1 MHFKE
6 RVRVDVLKEVCACG
20 AWASYFV
27 AREGER
33 RGTRRRPAGR
43 WNKSRSGGYSC
54 AMAIDPRAALDG
66 LIGAL
71 EAFHQAAT
79 NAQDPDADSVVE
91 ASDALADAYTLY
103 DDVMFTRYEI
113 EAPLDVYF
121 ADEDVDDE
129 FEDFDDDV
137 VLIDDDDVLIVD
149 DDVDPD
155 NLDSDDFDDDDIVD
169 LDESDL
175 EGPDYL

>member
-1 MHFKE
+1 
-6 RVRVDVLKEVCACG
+6 
-20 AWASYFV
+20 
-27 AREGER
+27 
-33 RGTRRRPAGR
+33 
-43 WNKSRSGGYSC
+43 
-54 AMAIDPRAALDG
+54 MAIDPRAALDG

-121 ADEDVDDE
+121 ADEEID
-129 FEDFDDDV
+129 EDFDDLDDDV
-137 VLIDDDDVLIVD
+137 VIDDDALIVD
-149 DDVDPD
+149 DDEELED
-155 NLDSDDFDDDDIVD
+155 LDSDFDDDDIID
-169 LDESDL
+169 IDETDL
-175 EGPDYL
+175 EGRDYL

>member
-1 MHFKE
+1 
-6 RVRVDVLKEVCACG
+6 
-20 AWASYFV
+20 
-27 AREGER
+27 
-33 RGTRRRPAGR
+33 
-43 WNKSRSGGYSC
+43 
-54 AMAIDPRAALDG
+54 MAIDPRAALDG

-71 EAFHQAAT
+71 EAFHQVAT

-137 VLIDDDDVLIVD
+137 VLSDEGFDIVSLIESDDD
-149 DDVDPD
+149 
-155 NLDSDDFDDDDIVD
+155 NLEADDFDDDIID
-169 LDESDL
+169 LDEEDL

>member
-1 MHFKE
+1 
-6 RVRVDVLKEVCACG
+6 
-20 AWASYFV
+20 
-27 AREGER
+27 
-33 RGTRRRPAGR
+33 
-43 WNKSRSGGYSC
+43 
-54 AMAIDPRAALDG
+54 MAIDPRAALDG

-121 ADEDVDDE
+121 ADEEIDDE
-129 FEDFDDDV
+129 FDDFDDDV
-137 VLIDDDDVLIVD
+137 ILVDNDAVIVD
-149 DDVDPD
+149 DDVILVD
-155 NLDSDDFDDDDIVD
+155 DDFDIVALIGGADEDEDADDFDIID
-169 LDESDL
+169 LDEEDL

>member
-1 MHFKE
+1 
-6 RVRVDVLKEVCACG
+6 
-20 AWASYFV
+20 
-27 AREGER
+27 
-33 RGTRRRPAGR
+33 
-43 WNKSRSGGYSC
+43 
-54 AMAIDPRAALDG
+54 MAIDPRAALDG

-79 NAQDPDADSVVE
+79 NAQDPDAESVVE

-121 ADEDVDDE
+121 ADEE
-129 FEDFDDDV
+129 
-137 VLIDDDDVLIVD
+137 ID
-149 DDVDPD
+149 
-155 NLDSDDFDDDDIVD
+155 DDFDDVMFVDDDLDITPLDEDVDENLEPDDFDEDIID
-169 LDESDL
+169 LDEADL

>member
-1 MHFKE
+1 
-6 RVRVDVLKEVCACG
+6 
-20 AWASYFV
+20 
-27 AREGER
+27 
-33 RGTRRRPAGR
+33 
-43 WNKSRSGGYSC
+43 
-54 AMAIDPRAALDG
+54 MAIDPRAALDG

-71 EAFHQAAT
+71 EAFHQVAT
-79 NAQDPDADSVVE
+79 NAQDPDTDSVVE

-137 VLIDDDDVLIVD
+137 VLSDEGFDIVSLIESDDD
-149 DDVDPD
+149 
-155 NLDSDDFDDDDIVD
+155 NLEADDFDDDIID
-169 LDESDL
+169 LDEEDL

>member
-1 MHFKE
+1 
-6 RVRVDVLKEVCACG
+6 
-20 AWASYFV
+20 
-27 AREGER
+27 
-33 RGTRRRPAGR
+33 
-43 WNKSRSGGYSC
+43 
-54 AMAIDPRAALDG
+54 MAIDPRAALDG

-137 VLIDDDDVLIVD
+137 VLVD
-149 DDVDPD
+149 DDLDVAGGD
-155 NLDSDDFDDDDIVD
+155 LDSDDFDDDDDDDDIID
-169 LDESDL
+169 LDEEDL

>member
-1 MHFKE
+1 
-6 RVRVDVLKEVCACG
+6 
-20 AWASYFV
+20 
-27 AREGER
+27 
-33 RGTRRRPAGR
+33 
-43 WNKSRSGGYSC
+43 
-54 AMAIDPRAALDG
+54 MAIDPRAALDG

-137 VLIDDDDVLIVD
+137 VLVD
-149 DDVDPD
+149 DDLDVAGGD
-155 NLDSDDFDDDDIVD
+155 LDSDDFDDDDDIID
-169 LDESDL
+169 LDEEDL

>member
-1 MHFKE
+1 
-6 RVRVDVLKEVCACG
+6 
-20 AWASYFV
+20 
-27 AREGER
+27 
-33 RGTRRRPAGR
+33 
-43 WNKSRSGGYSC
+43 
-54 AMAIDPRAALDG
+54 MAIDPRAALDG

-71 EAFHQAAT
+71 EAFHQVAT

-137 VLIDDDDVLIVD
+137 VLGDDGFDIVSLIESDDD
-149 DDVDPD
+149 
-155 NLDSDDFDDDDIVD
+155 NLEADDFDDDIID
-169 LDESDL
+169 LDEEDL